1 MVSALSPE
9 AALYS
14 MKKNTKNK
22 ERETDGDDELKR
34 QLHFGTS
41 SPPRRLGRARRGEAE
56 SERGSDGG
64 VCNNS
69 EASIGSV
76 DQSDVTIDSVVSF
89 RLILRTGFKAS
100 FSETRTQLIC
110 VGVGASERVDS
121 QHTHSHS
128 H

>member
-41 SPPRRLGRARRGEAE
+41 SPPRRPGRARRGEAG
-56 SERGSDGG
+56 SERGSDGVIG
-64 VCNNS
+64 DNS
-69 EASIGSV
+69 EASVGIRRPIGRHNRQCRFV
-76 DQSDVTIDSVVSF
+76 PANLTCRFQGKFFGNANAAD
-89 RLILRTGFKAS
+89 LRRCRCA
-100 FSETRTQLIC
+100 
-110 VGVGASERVDS
+110 
-121 QHTHSHS
+121 
-128 H
+128 